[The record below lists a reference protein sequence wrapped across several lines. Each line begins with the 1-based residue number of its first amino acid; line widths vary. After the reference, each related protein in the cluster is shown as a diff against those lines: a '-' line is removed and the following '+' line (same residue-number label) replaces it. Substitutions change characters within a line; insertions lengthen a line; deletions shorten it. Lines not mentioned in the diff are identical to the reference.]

1 MSDLTDI
8 LVNLNIVGSL
18 EDGEIDLAGVAL
30 LLGALDHPDKRVEQY
45 RDHLAGLAG
54 QAKAVKAQA
63 TDVHD
68 RAAVLHDVVF
78 ADGGYLGDT
87 ETYDDTD
94 NANLMRVID
103 RRRGIP
109 VSLGIILIHV
119 ARALQW
125 DIAGINFPGHF
136 LLRLQAQGES
146 AIIDPFD
153 GARMLQMSELKR
165 LLKDVYGTD
174 LPMKPDFVRSVGNR
188 DILLRLQNNIKT
200 RALQQGD
207 TSRAV
212 EVLRRMALIAPGHGE
227 TNIEL
232 AALEAGQGNLKAA
245 VMVLEDYIALGG
257 AALNDRDAERMLDE
271 LKRGLN

>member
-1 MSDLTDI
+1 MSDLTDV

-18 EDGEIDLAGVAL
+18 EDGEIDLADAAL
-30 LLGALDHPDKRVEQY
+30 MLGALDHPDKRVEQY
-45 RDHLAGLAG
+45 RDHLAELAG
-54 QAKAVKAQA
+54 HAHAVKAQA
-63 TDVHD
+63 ADIHD
-68 RAAVLHDVVF
+68 RAQVLHDVVF

-109 VSLGIILIHV
+109 VSLGIILVHV
-119 ARALQW
+119 ARSLRW
-125 DIAGINFPGHF
+125 EIAGVNFPGHF
-136 LLRLQAQGES
+136 LLRLQAEGES

-165 LLKDVYGTD
+165 LLKGVYGKD

-200 RALQQGD
+200 RALQQSD
-207 TSRAV
+207 TPRAV

-232 AALEAGQGNLKAA
+232 AALEAGQGNLKSA

>member
-1 MSDLTDI
+1 M
-8 LVNLNIVGSL
+8 
-18 EDGEIDLAGVAL
+18 
-30 LLGALDHPDKRVEQY
+30 
-45 RDHLAGLAG
+45 
-54 QAKAVKAQA
+54 
-63 TDVHD
+63 
-68 RAAVLHDVVF
+68 LHDVVF

-119 ARALQW
+119 ARALRW

-146 AIIDPFD
+146 AIVDPFD

-165 LLKDVYGTD
+165 LLKGVYGTD

-200 RALQQGD
+200 RAVQQGD
-207 TSRAV
+207 TPRAV

-245 VMVLEDYIALGG
+245 IMVLEDYIALGG
-257 AALNDRDAERMLDE
+257 SALNDRDAERMLDE

>member
-1 MSDLTDI
+1 MSDLTDV

-18 EDGEIDLAGVAL
+18 EDGEIDLADAAL
-30 LLGALDHPDKRVEQY
+30 MLGALDHPDKRVEQY
-45 RDHLAGLAG
+45 RDHLAELAG
-54 QAKAVKAQA
+54 HASAVKAQA
-63 TDVHD
+63 ADIHD
-68 RAAVLHDVVF
+68 RAQVLHDVVF

-119 ARALQW
+119 ARSLRW
-125 DIAGINFPGHF
+125 EIAGINFPGHF
-136 LLRLQAQGES
+136 LLRLRAEGES

-165 LLKDVYGTD
+165 LLKGVYGKD

-200 RALQQGD
+200 RALQQSD
-207 TSRAV
+207 TPRAV

-232 AALEAGQGNLKAA
+232 AALEAGQGNLKSA
-245 VMVLEDYIALGG
+245 VMVLEDYLALGG